1 MSPSDSEKILGV
13 VQQFLSWRGQV
24 QPQDLADLFA
34 LLGRLDL
41 EEKQAFWAW
50 LGANAPNV
58 RKWLMAKGSETRR
71 AA

>member
-1 MSPSDSEKILGV
+1 MAPSDSEKILGV
-13 VQQFLSWRGQV
+13 VQQFLSWRGRV

-50 LGANAPNV
+50 LGVNAPNV